1 MNSGSNINNVMV
13 SPSNHERHDNNVQSH
28 TPHVILM
35 AIRISG
41 IPDQVRN
48 ENDRCS
54 MNNVMVSP
62 SNHERHDNNVQS
74 HTPHVILMKA
84 RISEIP
90 DQVRNDNDRCSLNN
104 VMVSCRIIPSNHE
117 RHDNNDQSL
126 LPHVILMTIRISGI
140 PDQVRNDNERCSLN
154 NVMVSPSNHERHDD
168 NDQPSLPSIISAIA
182 GITKIKI

>member
-48 ENDRCS
+48 DNERRNAMTIISNSD
-54 MNNVMVSP
+54 NVMVSP

-74 HTPHVILMKA
+74 HTPHVILMT
-84 RISEIP
+84 S
-90 DQVRNDNDRCSLNN
+90 QNL
-104 VMVSCRIIPSNHE
+104 
-117 RHDNNDQSL
+117 
-126 LPHVILMTIRISGI
+126 
-140 PDQVRNDNERCSLN
+140 
-154 NVMVSPSNHERHDD
+154 
-168 NDQPSLPSIISAIA
+168 
-182 GITKIKI
+182 